1 MRIAINAVAA
11 QGGGSRTYL
20 LHILKALA
28 AASRDHQFVVILSS
42 RQRALLEALPPRIQS
57 VVCFGVPRQAGLR
70 MAWEQTILPLLL
82 ARWHIDILYAAFDT
96 AVLLSPVP
104 VVLLSHNCDPFAPA
118 RLSRSVYGHARNV
131 ILRFLSILSAR
142 KARTVVFVSN
152 SSAKMLAHK
161 MRIPES
167 KTRVVYHGWSPIQ
180 GTETDGCRLPEDLPK
195 RYILSV
201 ADLYPHKNLEVL
213 LEAFQLLTAKGSYS
227 GDLVLAGARR
237 KNAWGYGRRLLA
249 LRETLGCRDR
259 IHFVGSIPHP
269 HLFAV
274 YQNAELFVFPSL
286 YETFALPL
294 VEAMASH
301 IPLVVADWRL
311 APDGETD
318 RINVGPEICADA
330 AEYFDPMDPR
340 SFAVAMDRVLTD
352 PRRREEL
359 VGRGWDRVQEFSWQR
374 SASALLQIFED
385 AVTRREARRS

>member
-28 AASRDHQFVVILSS
+28 AASRDHQFLVILSS
-42 RQRALLEALPPRIQS
+42 QQRALLEALPPQIQS
-57 VVCFGVPRQAGLR
+57 IVCFGVPRQAGLR

-104 VVLLSHNCDPFAPA
+104 VVLLSHNCGPFAPT
-118 RLSRSVYGHARNV
+118 RLSMSVYGRARNV
-131 ILRFLSILSAR
+131 ILRFLGILSAW

-152 SSAKMLAHK
+152 SSAKMLSRK

-167 KTRVVYHGWSPIQ
+167 KTRVVHHGCSPIQ

-227 GDLVLAGARR
+227 GDLVLVGARR
-237 KNAWGYGRRLLA
+237 KNVWGYGQRLLA

-274 YQNAELFVFPSL
+274 YQNADLFVFPSL

-301 IPLVVADWRL
+301 VPLVVADWRL
-311 APDGETD
+311 APGGEMD

-330 AEYFDPMDPR
+330 AEYFNPLDPC
-340 SFAVAMDRVLTD
+340 SFAAAIDRVLTD
-352 PRRREEL
+352 PQKQKEL
-359 VGRGWDRVQEFSWQR
+359 AGRGWDRVQDFTWQR
-374 SASALLQIFED
+374 SATALLQIFEES
-385 AVTRREARRS
+385 VTRGGVRN

>member
-1 MRIAINAVAA
+1 
-11 QGGGSRTYL
+11 
-20 LHILKALA
+20 
-28 AASRDHQFVVILSS
+28 
-42 RQRALLEALPPRIQS
+42 
-57 VVCFGVPRQAGLR
+57 

-104 VVLLSHNCDPFAPA
+104 VVLLSHNCDPFEPTP
-118 RLSRSVYGHARNV
+118 LSRSVYGRARNV
-131 ILRFLSILSAR
+131 ILRFLGILSAR

-152 SSAKMLAHK
+152 SSAKLLARK

-167 KTRVVYHGWSPIQ
+167 KTRIVYHGWSPIQ
-180 GTETDGCRLPEDLPK
+180 GSETDGCRLPEDLPK
-195 RYILSV
+195 RYLLSV

-227 GDLVLAGARR
+227 GDLVLAGARK
-237 KNAWGYGRRLLA
+237 KNAWEYGERVLA
-249 LRETLGCRDR
+249 LRKTLGCRDR

-274 YQNAELFVFPSL
+274 YQNADLFVFPSL

-294 VEAMASH
+294 VEAMASRV
-301 IPLVVADWRL
+301 PLVVADWRM
-311 APDGETD
+311 APGGETD

-330 AEYFDPMDPR
+330 AEYFNPLDPC
-340 SFAVAMDRVLTD
+340 SLVAAIDRVLTD
-352 PRRREEL
+352 PQRQEEL
-359 VGRGWDRVQEFSWQR
+359 AGRGWDRVQDFTWQR
-374 SASALLQIFED
+374 SATALLQIFED

>member
-11 QGGGSRTYL
+11 LGGGSQTYL
-20 LHILKALA
+20 LNILKALSAVA
-28 AASRDHQFVVILSS
+28 AEHEFLVILSS
-42 RQRALLEALPPRIQS
+42 RHAALLKVFPSRVQG
-57 VVCFGVPRQAGLR
+57 VVCRGVPRQAGLR
-70 MAWEQTILPLLL
+70 MLWEQTALPILLS
-82 ARWHIDILYAAFDT
+82 RWKVDLLYAAFDT
-96 AVLLSPVP
+96 AVLLSPAP
-104 VVLLSHNCDPFAPA
+104 VVLLSHNCGPFLPGN
-118 RLSRSVYGHARNV
+118 LSGSAYGHARNV

-152 SSAKMLAHK
+152 SSAKILARK

-180 GTETDGCRLPEDLPK
+180 GTETEGCRLPEDLPK
-195 RYILSV
+195 RYLLSV

-213 LEAFQLLTAKGSYS
+213 LEAFQLLTAKGNYS

-237 KNAWGYGRRLLA
+237 KNAWGYGQRLLA

-274 YQNAELFVFPSL
+274 YQNADLFVFPSL

-301 IPLVVADWRL
+301 VPLVVADWRL
-311 APDGETD
+311 APGGETD

-330 AEYFDPMDPR
+330 AEYFNPLDPC
-340 SFAVAMDRVLTD
+340 SFAAAMDRVLTG
-352 PRRREEL
+352 PQRQKEL
-359 VGRGWDRVQEFSWQR
+359 AGRGWDRVQDFTWQR
-374 SASALLQIFED
+374 SATALLRIFEES
-385 AVTRREARRS
+385 VTRCGVRS